1 MVTKGYGFSIHD
13 IDCACPA
20 DLEPY
25 AQAHKMELKGNDNM
39 AWMYCGNYVLS
50 AISVAL
56 EHCLAGSKAR
66 SEYLKEPVLTRLGEY
81 DGLTQAEID
90 ERELRKMLLAEKQWQ
105 MVGDRSHLS
114 KTELK

>member
-1 MVTKGYGFSIHD
+1 MVTKGYGFSIDD
-13 IDCACPA
+13 IDWACPA

-25 AQAHKMELKGNDNM
+25 AQAHKMEQKEDDSM
-39 AWMYCGNYVLS
+39 AWLYCGNYVLS

-56 EHCLAGSKAR
+56 EHCLAGNKAK
-66 SEYLKEPVLTRLGEY
+66 SEYIKGPILMKLGEY

-105 MVGDRSHLS
+105 FAGGCSNLPT
-114 KTELK
+114 TELK

>member
-1 MVTKGYGFSIHD
+1 MVTKGYGFSID
-13 IDCACPA
+13 EIDWACPA

-25 AQAHKMELKGNDNM
+25 VQAHKMEQKENDSM
-39 AWMYCGNYVLS
+39 AWLYCGNYVLS

-56 EHCLAGSKAR
+56 EHCLAGSKAK
-66 SEYLKEPVLTRLGEY
+66 SEYIKEPAMMKLGEY

-105 MVGDRSHLS
+105 MAGDRSHLPR
-114 KTELK
+114 TIME

>member
-1 MVTKGYGFSIHD
+1 MVTKGYGFSIDD
-13 IDCACPA
+13 IDWACPA

-25 AQAHKMELKGNDNM
+25 AQAHKMEQKENDSM
-39 AWMYCGNYVLS
+39 AWLYCGNYVLS

-56 EHCLAGSKAR
+56 EHCLAGSKAK
-66 SEYLKEPVLTRLGEY
+66 SEYIKGPILMKLGEY

-105 MVGDRSHLS
+105 MAGDRSHLPR
-114 KTELK
+114 TIME